1 MLAERLANFFED
13 FATAV
18 TVNGQARRAIFDAG
32 TRFGSVA
39 TAGIASTQPMLTIA
53 TADISADPVGQTV
66 VVGATS
72 YVVAAHDADGTGI
85 STLMLERA

>member
-1 MLAERLANFFED
+1 MTENLASFFSD
-13 FATAV
+13 FAV
-18 TVNGQARRAIFDAG
+18 SCTVGGQARRGIFDAG

-39 TAGIASTQPMLTIA
+39 TAGITSVQPMLTIA
-53 TADISADPVGQTV
+53 TVDIPADPVGQAV
-66 VVGATS
+66 VVGATN